1 MFFYLFFF
9 FSSRRRHTRCALV
22 TGVQTCALP
31 ISALPY
37 DLPTSADTVLT
48 TGDGEQ
54 AVGYFQN
61 SEIDEDI
68 LLPPARPQDDDPER
82 TWSRDYF
89 AVAVG
94 VLNTPKYNGSDDRRT
109 LDRKSTR
116 LNSSQQC
123 ATPMPSSALKK
134 TTQIKLN

>member
-1 MFFYLFFF
+1 MSTRTDTLCPDTTLFR
-9 FSSRRRHTRCALV
+9 S
-22 TGVQTCALP
+22 
-31 ISALPY
+31 
-37 DLPTSADTVLT
+37 TSADTVLT

-89 AVAVG
+89 AGAVG
-94 VLNTPKYNGSDDRRT
+94 VLNTPKYNGSDARRT
-109 LDRKSTR
+109 LPAFYFRGRVRGYSFSTPATQDR
-116 LNSSQQC
+116 NSV
-123 ATPMPSSALKK
+123 A
-134 TTQIKLN
+134 